1 MIFLKTQELSEDSEH
16 NVRKQKEFFHLHIK
30 LQLNVKLYV
39 KEKITTLISQ
49 ELNSKNSVWISSEN
63 VFHQQKMYLK
73 MLNLEKV
80 KSMKSYLSEDLLEFQ
95 KFNNFF
101 KNSSM
106 EKLLT
111 NQSTQMKQSLMELLF
126 KLPFLLDKVTKK
138 LKSFYFLMLPHFLL
152 ELKQLE
158 VS

>member
-1 MIFLKTQELSEDSEH
+1 
-16 NVRKQKEFFHLHIK
+16 
-30 LQLNVKLYV
+30 
-39 KEKITTLISQ
+39 
-49 ELNSKNSVWISSEN
+49 
-63 VFHQQKMYLK
+63 MYLK

-80 KSMKSYLSEDLLEFQ
+80 KSMKSSLSEDLLEFQ

-158 VS
+158 ESWLTSLTETQPFQLKRIKSSLLIKITNQESRFKYLKEKERWLKIITCLVNLI

>member
-1 MIFLKTQELSEDSEH
+1 
-16 NVRKQKEFFHLHIK
+16 
-30 LQLNVKLYV
+30 
-39 KEKITTLISQ
+39 
-49 ELNSKNSVWISSEN
+49 
-63 VFHQQKMYLK
+63 MYLK

-80 KSMKSYLSEDLLEFQ
+80 KSMKSSLSEDLLEFQ

-106 EKLLT
+106 EKLLI

-158 VS
+158 VSWLTSLTETQPFQLKRIKSSLLIKITNQESRSKYLKEKERWLKIITCLVNLI

>member
-1 MIFLKTQELSEDSEH
+1 
-16 NVRKQKEFFHLHIK
+16 
-30 LQLNVKLYV
+30 
-39 KEKITTLISQ
+39 
-49 ELNSKNSVWISSEN
+49 
-63 VFHQQKMYLK
+63 MYLK

-80 KSMKSYLSEDLLEFQ
+80 KSMKSSLSEDLLEFQ

-158 VS
+158 VSWLTSLTETQLFQLKRIKSSLLIKITNQESRSKYLKEKERWLKIITCLVNLI

>member
-1 MIFLKTQELSEDSEH
+1 
-16 NVRKQKEFFHLHIK
+16 
-30 LQLNVKLYV
+30 
-39 KEKITTLISQ
+39 
-49 ELNSKNSVWISSEN
+49 
-63 VFHQQKMYLK
+63 MYLK

-152 ELKQLE
+152 ELKPWAAL
-158 VS
+158 

>member
-1 MIFLKTQELSEDSEH
+1 
-16 NVRKQKEFFHLHIK
+16 
-30 LQLNVKLYV
+30 
-39 KEKITTLISQ
+39 
-49 ELNSKNSVWISSEN
+49 
-63 VFHQQKMYLK
+63 MYLK

-80 KSMKSYLSEDLLEFQ
+80 KSMKSSLSEDLLEFQ

-158 VS
+158 ESWLTSLTETQLFQLKRIKSSLLIKITNQESRSKYLKEKERWLKIITCLVNLI

>member
-1 MIFLKTQELSEDSEH
+1 
-16 NVRKQKEFFHLHIK
+16 
-30 LQLNVKLYV
+30 
-39 KEKITTLISQ
+39 
-49 ELNSKNSVWISSEN
+49 
-63 VFHQQKMYLK
+63 MYLK

-80 KSMKSYLSEDLLEFQ
+80 KSMKSSLSEDLLEFQ

-106 EKLLT
+106 EKLLI

-158 VS
+158 VSWLTSLTETQLFQLKRIKSSLLIKITNQESRFKYLKEKERWLKIITCLVNLI